1 MEFRIGASGVES
13 ERFLMAG
20 REQPPAVWLVEG
32 DDPTLVSEAV
42 KGVVDEHL
50 AGEDRSL
57 AVEDHSGEEVDL
69 AAVADACRT
78 PPFLVGRRI
87 VIVRDV
93 GRWANEALAP
103 LLDYLEDPLP
113 TTTLVLAAG
122 GGRTAPRLLAAVKA
136 HGHVQGTAVTSR
148 EAAGWIRDRI
158 RRSPVRLDAPAE
170 ALVEAHLGEDLS
182 RLGAIL
188 EVLAAAHPGEQRLS
202 AEDVVPYLG
211 EAGSVAPWDL
221 TDAIDRGE
229 TEVALGLLHRM
240 LEAGERHPLVV
251 LATLQRHVTSMAR
264 VDSPAISNEAD
275 AAVAMGIAKGRST
288 YPAKKAL
295 TAARQLGSAGVGEA
309 VCLVADAELA
319 LKGKLD
325 WPSELVLEVL
335 VARLCRLSR
344 NGRSVSGRPPAR
356 SGTRAS
362 GRQPARS
369 GSRGAS
375 RSRR

>member
-1 MEFRIGASGVES
+1 
-13 ERFLMAG
+13 MAG
-20 REQPPAVWLVEG
+20 REQPAAPAVWLVEG
-32 DDPTLVSEAV
+32 DDATLVSEAV
-42 KGVVDEHL
+42 KGVVDAQL
-50 AGEDRSL
+50 DGDDRSL
-57 AVEDHSGEEVDL
+57 AVEDYSGDEVDL

-93 GRWANEALAP
+93 GQWSSDAVAP
-103 LLDYLEDPLP
+103 LVEYLEDPSP
-113 TTTLVLAAG
+113 TTVLVLAAG
-122 GGRTAPRLLAAVKA
+122 GGRTAPKLLASVKA

-158 RRSPVRLDAPAE
+158 RRSPVRLDAGAE

-188 EVLAAAHPGEQRLS
+188 EVLGAAHPDGQQLS
-202 AEDVVPYLG
+202 AEDVEPYLG

-264 VDSPAISNEAD
+264 VDSPSISGEAD
-275 AAVAMGIAKGRST
+275 AAAAMGIAQGRST

-295 TAARQLGSAGVGEA
+295 SAARQLGSAGVGEA
-309 VCLVADAELA
+309 VCLVADAELE

-344 NGRSVSGRPPAR
+344 NSRSAAGRLPAGAR
-356 SGTRAS
+356 SGARA
-362 GRQPARS
+362 G
-369 GSRGAS
+369 G

>member
-1 MEFRIGASGVES
+1 
-13 ERFLMAG
+13 MAG
-20 REQPPAVWLVEG
+20 REQPAAPAVWLVEG

-42 KGVVDEHL
+42 KGVVDEQL
-50 AGEDRSL
+50 GGEDRGL
-57 AVEDHSGEEVDL
+57 AVEDYSGEEVDL
-69 AAVADACRT
+69 SAVADACRT

-93 GRWANEALAP
+93 GQWSNEAAAP
-103 LLDYLEDPLP
+103 LIDYLEDPLP
-113 TTTLVLAAG
+113 TTALVLAAG
-122 GGRTAPRLLAAVKA
+122 GGRTAPKLLAAVKA

-158 RRSPVRLDAPAE
+158 RRSPVRLDASAE
-170 ALVEAHLGEDLS
+170 ALVQAHLGEDLS

-188 EVLAAAHPGEQRLS
+188 EVLAAAHPAEGSLS
-202 AEDVVPYLG
+202 AEDVAPYLG
-211 EAGSVAPWDL
+211 ELGPVAPWDL

-229 TEVALGLLHRM
+229 AEVALKVLHRM
-240 LEAGERHPLVV
+240 LEAGDRHPLVV

-264 VDSPAISNEAD
+264 VDSPSISTEAD
-275 AAVAMGIAKGRST
+275 AAAAMGIARGRST

-295 TAARQLGSAGVGEA
+295 TAARKLGSAGVGEA

-344 NGRSVSGRPPAR
+344 NRRLAASAPPAR
-356 SGTRAS
+356 SGAS
-362 GRQPARS
+362 AARRSPARS
-369 GSRGAS
+369 GSRAGGRSS
-375 RSRR
+375 R

>member
-1 MEFRIGASGVES
+1 MASR
-13 ERFLMAG
+13 ER
-20 REQPPAVWLVEG
+20 PAAPAAWLVEG

-42 KGVVDEHL
+42 RGLVDEQL
-50 AGEDRSL
+50 NGEDRSL
-57 AVEDHSGEEVDL
+57 AVEDYGGEEVDL

-87 VIVRDV
+87 VVVRDV
-93 GRWANEALAP
+93 GQWGNEAVTP
-103 LLDYLEDPLP
+103 LLDYLGDPLP
-113 TTTLVLAAG
+113 TTALVLAAG
-122 GGRTAPRLLAAVKA
+122 GGRTAPKLLAAVKA

-158 RRSPVRLDAPAE
+158 RRSRVHLDGAAE

-188 EVLAAAHPGEQRLS
+188 EVLAAAHPDGQRLS
-202 AEDVVPYLG
+202 AEDVAPYLG

-221 TDAIDRGE
+221 TDAIDRGD

-264 VDSPAISNEAD
+264 VDSPSVSNEAD
-275 AAVAMGIAKGRST
+275 AAAAMGIVKGRNT
-288 YPAKKAL
+288 YPARKAL

-319 LKGKLD
+319 IKGKLD

-344 NGRSVSGRPPAR
+344 SGRGALGRPPAR
-356 SGTRAS
+356 PGSRGSRA
-362 GRQPARS
+362 PARS
-369 GSRGAS
+369 GAGSAG